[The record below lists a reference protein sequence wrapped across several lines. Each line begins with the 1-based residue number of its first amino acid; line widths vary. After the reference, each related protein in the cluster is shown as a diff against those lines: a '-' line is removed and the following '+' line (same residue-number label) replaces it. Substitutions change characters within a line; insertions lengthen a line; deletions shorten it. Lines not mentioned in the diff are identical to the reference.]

1 MLWFRLLLAMVTPS
15 GTKQATSSQQD
26 FLLSTMPQCS
36 DLGSLKGTLFTKDIL
51 GLPRI

>member
-15 GTKQATSSQQD
+15 GTKQATSQQD